1 MIKISK
7 PSGIFSKLKNIFID
21 NESSAITNDNPQLNS
36 IVPNS
41 NNEDI
46 LPKATDKINDVDDTA
61 DLSPFSTPKPTPIID
76 DVSSDSEPLVSTYEP
91 KKKLEINE
99 EKEAC
104 KDCHT
109 ISIQSSN
116 DVCFSKLDT
125 KGNTYYTTGKRK
137 VLFKVEKYKFDY
149 PVPKTTTL
157 YYYPNL
163 PIIQSLELTKN
174 IKHDN
179 TKTTTIICNNQS
191 VVIPIEFDYEEITF
205 KPYVSYSVALYNQK
219 PPIIF
224 DPAKGDFDINNLDI
238 YTLENDAL
246 FLTPFTMCFSSPA
259 KNFEPSDFLVELS
272 VTDPL
277 GGKVSPVCEFDSYY
291 LYEIELEIKLSLSPL
306 IDLSSIN
313 IETLNVLNAKLNK
326 PSGNTLFTQGELDFV
341 TSIDYSGLTNLDY
354 NIFDYLLN
362 LRILNISNT
371 NASVNANSN
380 FIHLNNLIRLTTL
393 IAQNNHF
400 TDYSAFSLLTNLV
413 NTLTSIDIKNTNTKS
428 FNALALTGDITP
440 LTMFKNLEFLDLS
453 YNGIS
458 TLPPEISNLTKLN
471 YLDLSSNTISTLP
484 PQIGNLFNL
493 NTLDLANNNLTTLP
507 PEIGSLFN
515 LNTLD
520 LAGNN
525 LTTLP
530 PEIGSLS
537 NLTTLNLNGNSI
549 QDLSPLF
556 NLDNLENLSIEGNPV
571 DPSTIENLPVIRL
584 DLSNSNLDNQY
595 ITNLKVSD
603 RLQTLII
610 SGNQISDLS
619 PLGKYNL
626 NILALNQKY
635 YYNLPEADL
644 GSTITI
650 DLETFLKDVDGDVP
664 CIEYIS
670 NGGVCGPI
678 ESCDCLSI
686 TWSNITESIE
696 AYFDFANVTDTF
708 TGRVFVELSP
718 APIS

>member
-21 NESSAITNDNPQLNS
+21 NESSAITNDNTQLNN

-41 NNEDI
+41 NNEDV
-46 LPKATDKINDVDDTA
+46 LPKTTDKINDVDDTA
-61 DLSPFSTPKPTPIID
+61 DLSPFSTTKPTPIID
-76 DVSSDSEPLVSTYEP
+76 DVSSDSEPLVSTDEP

-163 PIIQSLELTKN
+163 PVIQSLELTKN

-313 IETLNVLNAKLNK
+313 METLNVLNVKLNK

-341 TSIDYSGLTNLDY
+341 TSIDYSGLTSLDY

-400 TDYSAFSLLTNLV
+400 TEYSAFSLLTNLV

-428 FNALALTGDITP
+428 FNALALPGDITP
-440 LTMFKNLEFLDLS
+440 LTMFKNLELLDLS
-453 YNGIS
+453 YNDIS
-458 TLPPEISNLTKLN
+458 TLPPEIGNLASLN
-471 YLDLSSNTISTLP
+471 YLN
-484 PQIGNLFNL
+484 
-493 NTLDLANNNLTTLP
+493 
-507 PEIGSLFN
+507 
-515 LNTLD
+515 

-525 LTTLP
+525 LTNLP
-530 PEIGSLS
+530 SQISSL
-537 NLTTLNLNGNSI
+537 LNLNTLILNGNI
-549 QDLSPLF
+549 IPDLSVLYD
-556 NLDNLENLSIEGNPV
+556 LYNLENLSIEGNQV
-571 DPSTIENLPVIRL
+571 DPNIIENLPIIYL
-584 DLSNSNLDNQY
+584 NLSNSNLDNQY
-595 ITNLKVSD
+595 IANLKVSD

-610 SGNQISDLS
+610 SGNQISNLS

-626 NILALNQKY
+626 NILALNQKH

-686 TWSNITESIE
+686 TWSNITETIE

>member
-7 PSGIFSKLKNIFID
+7 SNGIFSKLKNIFID
-21 NESSAITNDNPQLNS
+21 NESSAITNDNTQLN
-36 IVPNS
+36 N
-41 NNEDI
+41 I
-46 LPKATDKINDVDDTA
+46 LSTTNDKINDTI
-61 DLSPFSTPKPTPIID
+61 DLSPFSTPTPASIID
-76 DVSSDSEPLVSTYEP
+76 DVSSDSEPLVSTDEP
-91 KKKLEINE
+91 QKELEINE
-99 EKEAC
+99 EKEPC
-104 KDCHT
+104 KNCHT

-116 DVCFSKLDT
+116 DICFSKLDT

-163 PIIQSLELTKN
+163 PVIQSLELTKN

-179 TKTTTIICNNQS
+179 TQTTTIECNNQS
-191 VVIPIEFDYEEITF
+191 VIIPIEFDYEEITF

-219 PPIIF
+219 PPIVF
-224 DPAKGDFDINNLDI
+224 DPTKEDFDINNLDI

-259 KNFEPSDFLVELS
+259 KNFEPSDFLVELL

-291 LYEIELEIKLSLSPL
+291 LYEIELEIRLSLTPV
-306 IDLSSIN
+306 IDLSGIN
-313 IETLNVLNAKLNK
+313 IDTLNVLNAKLNK

-362 LRILNISNT
+362 LRVLNISST
-371 NASVNANSN
+371 NANVNTASK

-428 FNALALTGDITP
+428 FSMLAISGDITP
-440 LTMFKNLEFLDLS
+440 LTIFKNLKSLDLS

-458 TLPPEISNLTKLN
+458 TLPTEIANLTNLTDLN
-471 YLDLSSNTISTLP
+471 LAGNT
-484 PQIGNLFNL
+484 
-493 NTLDLANNNLTTLP
+493 LTTLP
-507 PEIGSLFN
+507 SEIG
-515 LNTLD
+515 
-520 LAGNN
+520 G
-525 LTTLP
+525 
-530 PEIGSLS
+530 LS
-537 NLTTLNLNGNSI
+537 NLITLNLNGNSI
-549 QDLSPLF
+549 QDLSALS
-556 NLDNLENLSIEGNPV
+556 NLENLENLSIEGNPV
-571 DPSTIENLPVIRL
+571 DPNTIENLPVTRL

-595 ITNLKVSD
+595 IANLKVSD

-626 NILALNQKY
+626 NILALNQTY
-635 YYNLPEADL
+635 YYNLPQNEL

-650 DLETFLKDVDGDVP
+650 DLEEFLRDIDGDVP
-664 CIEYIS
+664 CIDYIS
-670 NGGVCGPI
+670 NDGSCGPI

-686 TWSNITESIE
+686 TWSNITEPIE
-696 AYFDFANVTDTF
+696 AYFDFSNITGTF
-708 TGRVFVELSP
+708 TGRVFVALSP
-718 APIS
+718 TPIS

>member
-7 PSGIFSKLKNIFID
+7 SNAIFSKLKNIFID
-21 NESSAITNDNPQLNS
+21 NESSAITSDNTQLNN

-41 NNEDI
+41 NNENI
-46 LPKATDKINDVDDTA
+46 LPKTNDKTNDVSNDKLNDTI
-61 DLSPFSTPKPTPIID
+61 DLSPFSTPRPTPIID
-76 DVSSDSEPLVSTYEP
+76 DVSSDSEPLVSTDEP
-91 KKKLEINE
+91 ENKLEINE
-99 EKEAC
+99 EKEDC
-104 KDCHT
+104 KNCNT
-109 ISIQSSN
+109 ILIQSSN
-116 DVCFSKLDT
+116 DTCFAKLDT

-163 PIIQSLELTKN
+163 PVIQSLELTKN

-179 TKTTTIICNNQS
+179 TKTTTIICDNKS

-224 DPAKGDFDINNLDI
+224 DPTRGDFDINNLDI

-291 LYEIELEIKLSLSPL
+291 LYEIELEIRLSLTPV
-306 IDLSSIN
+306 IDLSGIN
-313 IETLNVLNAKLNK
+313 IDTLNVLNAKLNK

-362 LRILNISNT
+362 LRVLNISST
-371 NASVNANSN
+371 NANLNTASK

-413 NTLTSIDIKNTNTKS
+413 NTLTSIDIKNTNTKAFS
-428 FNALALTGDITP
+428 MLALSGDITP
-440 LTMFKNLEFLDLS
+440 LTIFKNLKSLDLS

-458 TLPPEISNLTKLN
+458 TLPPEIANLTNLTDLN
-471 YLDLSSNTISTLP
+471 LAGNT
-484 PQIGNLFNL
+484 
-493 NTLDLANNNLTTLP
+493 LTTLP
-507 PEIGSLFN
+507 PEIS
-515 LNTLD
+515 
-520 LAGNN
+520 
-525 LTTLP
+525 
-530 PEIGSLS
+530 SLS
-537 NLTTLNLNGNSI
+537 NLITLNLNGNSI
-549 QDLSPLF
+549 QDLSALS

-571 DPSTIENLPVIRL
+571 DPNTIENLPVTRL

-595 ITNLKVSD
+595 IANLKVSD
-603 RLQTLII
+603 RLQNLII

-626 NILALNQKY
+626 NILALNQTY
-635 YYNLPEADL
+635 YYNLSQNEL

-650 DLETFLKDVDGDVP
+650 DLEEFLRDIDGDVP
-664 CIEYIS
+664 CIDYIS
-670 NGGVCGPI
+670 NDGSCGPI

-686 TWSNITESIE
+686 TWSNITEPIE
-696 AYFDFANVTDTF
+696 AYFDFSNITGNF

-718 APIS
+718 TPIS